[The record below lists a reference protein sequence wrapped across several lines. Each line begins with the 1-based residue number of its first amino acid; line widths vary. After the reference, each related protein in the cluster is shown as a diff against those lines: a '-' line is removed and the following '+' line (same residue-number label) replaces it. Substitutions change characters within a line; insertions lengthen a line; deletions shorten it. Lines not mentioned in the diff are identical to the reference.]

1 MKTVAQFN
9 SLEEAL
15 ILKLELGSCG
25 IDAFIPD
32 EMSAGVAPNIFLTK
46 AGIRVQ
52 VADEDEEDARQVI
65 EDLEAGSASDSNAP
79 S

>member
-1 MKTVAQFN
+1 MKTVANFN
-9 SLEEAL
+9 SLEEAQ

-25 IDAFIPD
+25 IESFIPD
-32 EMSAGVAPNIFLTK
+32 EMSAGVAPHIFLTK

-65 EDLEAGSASDSNAP
+65 ADRKTGPSASNSNDR
-79 S
+79 